1 MDISST
7 IAPKSD
13 QLNAD
18 DLIAGPRTIVI
29 TRVFGNQ
36 DAPEQPVSVA
46 FEGDGGKP
54 YKPCKSMRRVMV
66 HAWGPD
72 ASSYVGR
79 SMTLYRD
86 PDVKFGGMAV
96 GGIRISHMSHIDRDM
111 TVSLTESKARR
122 KPYTVRASG
131 SDRATKD
138 NRRAAETVVDS
149 AARDAA
155 ISAANE
161 AAALGTEHFR
171 KWWNS
176 DEGASARPH
185 VRHMLDALKGAAEK
199 ADEATTPKNDEYH
212 L

>member
-1 MDISST
+1 MDISTT

-72 ASSYVGR
+72 ASAYVGR

-86 PDVKFGGMAV
+86 PDVRFGGMAV
-96 GGIRISHMSHIDRDM
+96 GGIRISHMSGIQKDM
-111 TVSLTESKARR
+111 TVSLTESKAKR
-122 KPYTVRASG
+122 KPYTVRAM
-131 SDRATKD
+131 DT
-138 NRRAAETVVDS
+138 
-149 AARDAA
+149 RDARQINAPNDADQIDPEVRNRA
-155 ISAANE
+155 ISEANE
-161 AAALGTEHFR
+161 AASLGTDHFR

-176 DEGASARPH
+176 DDGAAARPH
-185 VRHMLDALKGAAEK
+185 VRHILDELKAVAEK
-199 ADEATTPKNDEYH
+199 ADQTQTDFQ